1 MAKIKDIASDLFNL
15 AKGIGLSKE
24 ATGAQQEFS
33 LDKFTGKI
41 QERNS
46 LARAN
51 RFVVKIAP
59 PAWAAGQADTV
70 NDLMFFCD
78 AVNLPGAS
86 IVPVD
91 IKKQGY
97 GTFDRRASNIIPE
110 EVTCSIMLDSAG
122 RNLSFFHQWLA
133 NIVNMNARYGE
144 DGAVN
149 GATTGEVYYRDHYLS
164 PKIEIEVYDTAAR
177 LTNRVTCY
185 DIWPS
190 QVSPVSLGWT
200 QNDEF
205 ARVQVNFQLRYFT
218 ENNAEVAI
226 GSDPRELSA
235 FEQILRIGQ
244 SAKALKSSL
253 KTPNN
258 VGDVINVVSNGQ
270 TFLKAL
276 GGKI

>member
-1 MAKIKDIASDLFNL
+1 MAKLKDIASDLFNL
-15 AKGIGLSKE
+15 AKGVGLSKD
-24 ATGAQQEFS
+24 ATGAKQEFS

-59 PAWAAGQADTV
+59 PAWAVGQADTV

-110 EVTCSIMLDSAG
+110 EVTVSVMLDSAG
-122 RNLSFFHQWLA
+122 RNLTFFHAWLA
-133 NIVNMNARYGE
+133 NIVNMNAQYGE
-144 DGAVN
+144 DVSVN
-149 GATTGEVYYRDHYLS
+149 GATTGEVFYRDHYLS
-164 PKIEIEVYDTAAR
+164 PKIEIEVYDTGAR

-185 DIWPS
+185 DVWPS
-190 QVSPVSLGWT
+190 QVSPVSLGWS

-205 ARVQVNFQLRYFT
+205 ARVQVNFQLRYFS
-218 ENNAEVAI
+218 EVNADVAI

-244 SAKALKSSL
+244 SAKALKSSF